1 MFLFFH
7 KPTQMFAEY
16 TYLFNETL
24 CPWKMNLLHE
34 LFPQVLFDY
43 ASSVSI
49 QSQVR
54 GTFFI
59 PLIHTLLIAHPS
71 SLRRTKT
78 WSTTTDCGSR
88 RRRSGMPG

>member
-1 MFLFFH
+1 
-7 KPTQMFAEY
+7 MFAEY

-24 CPWKMNLLHE
+24 CSWKMNLLHE

-49 QSQVR
+49 QSQVY

-59 PLIHTLLIAHPS
+59 PLIHTHINSPS

-88 RRRSGMPG
+88 QRRSGMPG

>member
-1 MFLFFH
+1 
-7 KPTQMFAEY
+7 MFAEY

-24 CPWKMNLLHE
+24 CSWKMNLLHE

-49 QSQVR
+49 QSQVY
-54 GTFFI
+54 GTFSI
-59 PLIHTLLIAHPS
+59 PLIHTHIIISPS

-88 RRRSGMPG
+88 QRRSGMPG